1 MPDAP
6 VAPYRIDTPAG
17 PLIELPM
24 TVVDWRA
31 RRYAVGGGG
40 YFRLWPYALTRAAIA
55 RVNADGRP
63 AVVYLHPYEFS
74 RALLVPRVT
83 RLAGLVTGGRYLFFH
98 NLNRGLNRRR
108 FARLLEDCRF
118 APAAEILQLG

>member
-1 MPDAP
+1 
-6 VAPYRIDTPAG
+6 VAPYRLSTPAG

-24 TVVDWRA
+24 TVVEWRG

-40 YFRLWPYALTRAAIA
+40 YFRLWPYAVTRAAIE
-55 RVNADGRP
+55 RVNATGRA
-63 AVVYLHPYEFS
+63 AVLYFHPYEFS
-74 RALLVPRVT
+74 RAVLVPRVT
-83 RLAGLVTGGRYLFFH
+83 RLRGLLTGGRYLFFH

-108 FARLLEDCRF
+108 FARLLRDCRV